1 MIANGDLD
9 CRGSCGEDDT
19 IGYGRT
25 ALLGDS
31 LGSKH
36 ELKRDL
42 VLSSQKLKS
51 QASRNTVEVN
61 HGDWSRW

>member
-25 ALLGDS
+25 ALLGGS

-42 VLSSQKLKS
+42 VLSSQKLRAR
-51 QASRNTVEVN
+51 QAETL
-61 HGDWSRW
+61 